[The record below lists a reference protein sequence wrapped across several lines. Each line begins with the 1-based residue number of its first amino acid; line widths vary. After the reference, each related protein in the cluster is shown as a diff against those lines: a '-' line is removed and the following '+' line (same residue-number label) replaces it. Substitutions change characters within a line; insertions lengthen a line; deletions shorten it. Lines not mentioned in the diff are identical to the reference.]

1 MRKSFFCKCRCVFFI
16 IYIALIV
23 PDSSYSQI
31 GCKTPRYNLQV
42 FSDSSRVSFPKPVLP
57 IRNWKDYSDQYFQL
71 EQTTNKLDINR
82 YISSDII
89 PSDPF
94 KMDMR
99 SSSYYVPRMVRD
111 ELNLIMN
118 RPRDNSFIPILP
130 AAFLAMQLA
139 SQYLFVQRKTEITT
153 QDIINAQEGIP
164 VLHELWKKNPQ
175 TISELYE
182 ISALQ
187 QEYTMSELQRLLN
200 VLVDNKLVRR
210 KLIEKS
216 ETQYFYALEKK
227 QYDFL
232 IDKEKSENF
241 SESNQSQSPSVDLT
255 PK

>member
-1 MRKSFFCKCRCVFFI
+1 MRKSYFCISRFVFIF
-16 IYIALIV
+16 IYIVLTV
-23 PDSSYSQI
+23 PVSSYSQI
-31 GCKTPRYNLQV
+31 GLQAPQYNLQLL
-42 FSDSSRVSFPKPVLP
+42 SDSSRVSFPKPVLP
-57 IRNWKDYSDQYFQL
+57 LRNWKDYSDQYFHL

-82 YISSDII
+82 YISTDII
-89 PSDPF
+89 LGDPF

-118 RPRDNSFIPILP
+118 RPRDNAFVPILP

-153 QDIINAQEGIP
+153 LDIKNAQEGIP
-164 VLHELWKKNPQ
+164 LLQALWKKNPQ

-187 QEYTMSELQRLLN
+187 QEYTMSELQRLLDI
-200 VLVDNKLVRR
+200 LVDNKLVKR
-210 KLIEKS
+210 KLIEMS

-232 IDKEKSENF
+232 VEKGKSENS
-241 SESNQSQSPSVDLT
+241 SESNQSPSPSVDLN
-255 PK
+255 PR